1 MLVYILNLVRVKL
14 LLYIKVSQSEGNCPT
29 DGDFRKLGEIISKEA
44 KGGEGN
50 FKILD
55 SRKIFYL
62 AYYFTNFS
70 LLLNV

>member
-44 KGGEGN
+44 KGGRA
-50 FKILD
+50 IL
-55 SRKIFYL
+55 KFWTVVKCFI
-62 AYYFTNFS
+62 
-70 LLLNV
+70 